1 MTYIVLSHGLLDL
14 GADRVALALQLEN
27 IAELHVGS
35 LGGDLVGL
43 AELALEV
50 ADVLHGLGDRHVGGF
65 LLGGLVWAGYGVML
79 LWMVFLTCGLFDSW
93 MMQ

>member
-50 ADVLHGLGDRHVGGF
+50 ADVLHGLGDGHVGGF
-65 LLGGLVWAGYGVML
+65 LLGGDVWAGDGVML